1 MYSHNFNVLRVVVC
15 LETELILLEL
25 SKLNEDSIEMTTPVK
40 IQANEYE
47 SGSIIT
53 FKKLDDDRLLVS
65 VDNRLYMLSIMN
77 RTMVKLIENEEEF
90 DPIISI
96 NKVRYGKSW
105 IAILNTLRCL
115 VIAVDIYLGTEIGK
129 IEL

>member
-1 MYSHNFNVLRVVVC
+1 
-15 LETELILLEL
+15 
-25 SKLNEDSIEMTTPVK
+25 MTKPVK